1 MAAVPLWI
9 GVVGTTFAAAAVA
22 WRIRAFVA
30 LFAAC
35 SSLAAGGAATTGW
48 LREGQA
54 RGLALA
60 FALISLAASGL
71 GAALTRLLADDDGPR

>member
-1 MAAVPLWI
+1 MAAVALWI
-9 GVVGTTFAAAAVA
+9 SVVGTTFAATAVA
-22 WRIRAFVA
+22 WRTRAIVA

-35 SSLAAGGAATTGW
+35 LSLAADGGATTGW

-71 GAALTRLLADDDGPR
+71 GAALTRLLADEDGRR